1 MGRKPKYLES
11 GGAHRDRWMISY
23 SDIMTILLILFISI
37 AAQAFQQRLH
47 AVPTSAADRPEVEK
61 PNPVP
66 PPTPPAQMPPLNSNL
81 RDAQQALRERGI
93 DPRLEARGLVIS
105 LPQAILFPSGQDEI
119 SDSARPMIWQIA
131 DVLSAMPNKVSLVG
145 HTDAIPIHNSR
156 FKNNFELSAARSLK
170 LLALLSTH
178 YGIPEARLSA
188 TSFGSYNP
196 KAPNDTADG
205 RAENR
210 RVEIVILPESTE

>member
-1 MGRKPKYLES
+1 MDRKPKYLQS
-11 GGAHRDRWMISY
+11 GTAHRDRWMISY

-47 AVPTSAADRPEVEK
+47 AVPVTEGAPPRQPKPAPAPPPAPEVA
-61 PNPVP
+61 VP
-66 PPTPPAQMPPLNSNL
+66 QNSDLLEAQK
-81 RDAQQALRERGI
+81 ALEERGI

-105 LPQAILFPSGQDEI
+105 LPQAILFPSGTDEI
-119 SDSARPMIWQIA
+119 SDRARPIIWKIA
-131 DVLSAMPNKVSLVG
+131 DVLASMPNKVSLVG
-145 HTDAIPIHNSR
+145 HADAVPIHTSR

-170 LLALLSTH
+170 LLELLSSH

-188 TSFGSYNP
+188 ASYGSYSP
-196 KAPNDTADG
+196 KASNDTEDG

-210 RVEIVILPESTE
+210 RVEIVILPESAE

>member
-1 MGRKPKYLES
+1 
-11 GGAHRDRWMISY
+11 
-23 SDIMTILLILFISI
+23 
-37 AAQAFQQRLH
+37 
-47 AVPTSAADRPEVEK
+47 
-61 PNPVP
+61 
-66 PPTPPAQMPPLNSNL
+66 
-81 RDAQQALRERGI
+81 
-93 DPRLEARGLVIS
+93 
-105 LPQAILFPSGQDEI
+105 
-119 SDSARPMIWQIA
+119 MIWQIA

-178 YGIPEARLSA
+178 YGIPESRLSA

-210 RVEIVILPESTE
+210 RVEIVILPESAE

>member
-1 MGRKPKYLES
+1 
-11 GGAHRDRWMISY
+11 
-23 SDIMTILLILFISI
+23 MTILLILFISI
-37 AAQAFQQRLH
+37 AAQAFQQKLH
-47 AVPTSAADRPEVEK
+47 AVPATAADIPEVEK
-61 PNPVP
+61 QNPVP
-66 PPTPPAQMPPLNSNL
+66 PPPPPAQMPPLNSNL

-178 YGIPEARLSA
+178 YGIPESRLSA

-210 RVEIVILPESTE
+210 RVEIVILPESAE